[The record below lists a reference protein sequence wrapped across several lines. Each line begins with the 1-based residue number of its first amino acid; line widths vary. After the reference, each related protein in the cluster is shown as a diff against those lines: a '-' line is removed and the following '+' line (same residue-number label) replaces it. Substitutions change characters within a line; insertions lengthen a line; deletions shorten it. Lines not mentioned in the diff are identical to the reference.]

1 MLTYITGLTICD
13 SLVRNPDGGRIP
25 QVKGRPLGPHCGR
38 GLVWVQVEGIKL
50 FEVILLGTADSLN
63 PLFPLLYGPE
73 KYLT

>member
-25 QVKGRPLGPHCGR
+25 QFKGRPLGPHR
-38 GLVWVQVEGIKL
+38 GLNGVQDEGNKP
-50 FEVILLGTADSLN
+50 FEVSLLGTADSLN